1 MAAAVTCATAAVGS
15 PAFMTDPHVQELVL
29 CVCPFVVLEAVFA
42 WNAANLLYGVGRRYS
57 F

>member
-42 WNAANLLYGVGRRYS
+42 WNAADLLYGVGRRYS